1 MLEFYLSLYHNKKI
15 EKMYG
20 ILQHMEDL
28 ALISQ
33 KAKLEEAADLLIQDF
48 EEEGFDQEDIKAY
61 LTHIVNKRVEEMI
74 HQE

>member
-1 MLEFYLSLYHNKKI
+1 
-15 EKMYG
+15 MYG
-20 ILQHMEDL
+20 TLQHMEGL
-28 ALISQ
+28 VLIKE